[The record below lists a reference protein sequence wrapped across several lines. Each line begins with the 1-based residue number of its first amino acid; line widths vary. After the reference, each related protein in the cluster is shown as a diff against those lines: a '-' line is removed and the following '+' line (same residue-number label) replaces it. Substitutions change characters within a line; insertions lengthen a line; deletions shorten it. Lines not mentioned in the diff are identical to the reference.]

1 MVDLPEPDSPV
12 NQSTQG
18 CCPFS
23 LDRAPLVDG
32 ERLPLDVGGA
42 PQAELDHARSDRGMG
57 EAVDQDEAAGL
68 GILGVRIEHE
78 RLAGA

>member
-1 MVDLPEPDSPV
+1 MPAATVRV
-12 NQSTQG
+12 
-18 CCPFS
+18 
-23 LDRAPLVDG
+23 
-32 ERLPLDVGGA
+32 
-42 PQAELDHARSDRGMG
+42 G